1 MLKKKKIFNPPSHAS
16 SYKQQL
22 PTLPLCVGPRPAYTE
37 VWSAGTDLAQREE
50 AEGPLM
56 AGQVQVGRKKP
67 NVDFGHETSA
77 SPTLAPSPIR
87 PHTRQAQETRWGPQ
101 EPRAPWFSEP
111 SPSPA
116 GTHGQVAP
124 SSRARVLVLS
134 HRDGEGV
141 RVPRSEYPLG
151 SPTKVTVISRERPR
165 QSGKPTIWPTG
176 TLVHCETPPTP
187 SE

>member
-1 MLKKKKIFNPPSHAS
+1 MSRAQPTRERGQMLIKRHVKKKNFFFNPPSHAS

-22 PTLPLCVGPRPAYTE
+22 PTLPLCVEPRPAYPE
-37 VWSAGTDLAQREE
+37 VWSAGTHLAQREE

-116 GTHGQVAP
+116 GTWAGGSIFP
-124 SSRARVLVLS
+124 SPSLSLVTQGWGG
-134 HRDGEGV
+134 GEGPQV
-141 RVPRSEYPLG
+141 RA
-151 SPTKVTVISRERPR
+151 PTR
-165 QSGKPTIWPTG
+165 KP
-176 TLVHCETPPTP
+176 H
-187 SE
+187 